1 MTGDNGVA
9 HQPVLLAHLSDGSR
23 DNVPNTDGKRGS
35 ASTALANAQAEC
47 ADRNTPPDRSI
58 VTCSEVIRGDA
69 RAAWAYISRG
79 NAYRAK
85 GDNDRAIADHT
96 KAIEMKR
103 LQR

>member
-1 MTGDNGVA
+1 MIDLDLWSRGLA
-9 HQPVLLAHLSDGSR
+9 MFKLLIASLFLL
-23 DNVPNTDGKRGS
+23 VS
-35 ASTALANAQAEC
+35 ASAALANAQADC
-47 ADRNTPPDRSI
+47 ADRKRTPPDRSI

-69 RAAWAYISRG
+69 RAAWAYINRG